1 MDEKAVAKFA
11 AFCALNA
18 VGSRGEHP
26 DAPIEGIVDPFVVEY
41 VRLFG
46 HQPSAYT
53 TIMVVLSG
61 CVVELPQEP
70 GRFVHASPIVPKIVV
85 RVLEHL
91 KVKQES
97 VVVGGTE
104 VLSWCM

>member
-18 VGSRGEHP
+18 VGSRGECDH
-26 DAPIEGIVDPFVVEY
+26 APIEGIVDPFVVEY
-41 VRLFG
+41 TRLFG
-46 HQPSAYT
+46 RQPSNYT
-53 TIMVVLSG
+53 VIMVVLSG
-61 CVVELPQEP
+61 CVVELTQEP
-70 GRFVHASPIVPKIVV
+70 GRFVHASPIVPKILV

-97 VVVGGTE
+97 VAVGGTE
-104 VLSWCM
+104 VVSWCM